1 MAQPAPVQRSQIDRP
16 RCTWLLP
23 SHTMS
28 TQASS
33 TLTTPNG
40 TKANAPFD
48 GELFFDVVFI
58 TSDDVHFHLAKAIL
72 LYASPFFADMF
83 SLIRPAETE
92 RSTEDPQRVPISE
105 DSKTF
110 ETLMRYCYPVVDPDI
125 SSLEDLDKVLEA
137 ARKYQVTV
145 ATETLR
151 KLLRGY
157 TTSLDAA
164 LHVYATACRFDCEA
178 EAAHAAE
185 YLKNAD
191 CGDDNSTTFHDTIAG
206 RIYSSEMSTVTA
218 GAYYRLILYLR
229 PGGRKPTSFI
239 RFRPQATESF
249 RRLARRSNARTSDND
264 SGPVAPST
272 SDVAA
277 DVALRSVDG
286 TTIPAHSTVLRL
298 AGAGKLL
305 EGGREDG
312 DGGIPVYPVD
322 LPGATMLD
330 LIHACYPFG
339 YHDFGGLRYT
349 RLASLIAAAS
359 RYDIAKIITA
369 ARRQLADLVKQDPL
383 KVWFL
388 ACEHG
393 WEEEMKAA
401 ARAVASRAVSHHYV
415 VELET
420 APASAYHRLLRFCH
434 RYKHEV
440 NDMMAEQLSKPERNW
455 CQSPDAGTLIST
467 PVLELALCAAKNLA
481 NSSYTCCLSC
491 QTRILGA
498 THYHSGACPRKEILQ
513 PITAELRVEAI
524 MAVAPHWEEL
534 YQQKVSEVSITRVLT
549 RRYLS

>member
-33 TLTTPNG
+33 TLTTPIG

-125 SSLEDLDKVLEA
+125 STLEDLDKVLEA

-151 KLLRGY
+151 KLLREH

-164 LHVYATACRFDCEA
+164 LHVYTTACRFDCET

-185 YLKNAD
+185 YLKNAN
-191 CGDDNSTTFHDTIAG
+191 CGDDNSTIFHDTVAG
-206 RIYSSEMSTVTA
+206 RIYTPEMSTVIA

-229 PGGRKPTSFI
+229 PGGIKPASFI
-239 RFRPQATESF
+239 GSAT
-249 RRLARRSNARTSDND
+249 RRRKLKGKFKTRTSDD
-264 SGPVAPST
+264 KSSPVFPST

-286 TTIPAHSTVLRL
+286 TTIPAHFAVLRL

-305 EGGREDG
+305 EGSQEEG
-312 DGGIPVYPVD
+312 DGGIPVYAVN
-322 LPGATMLD
+322 LPGVAMLD
-330 LIHACYPFG
+330 LVHACYPFG
-339 YHDFGGLRYT
+339 YHDFGNLDFA

-359 RYDIAKIITA
+359 RYDIAKIITV
-369 ARRQLADLVKQDPL
+369 ARRQLADLVKHDPL

-388 ACEHG
+388 ACGYG

-401 ARAVASRAVSHHYV
+401 ARAVASRSMTYQYV
-415 VELET
+415 AELET
-420 APASAYHRLLRFCH
+420 APASAYHHLLRFCH
-434 RYKHEV
+434 RYKHKV
-440 NDMMAEQLSKPERNW
+440 NDMMAEQISKPETNW
-455 CQSPDAGTLIST
+455 CQSSNAGTLVST
-467 PVLELALCAAKNLA
+467 PVLELALCAVKNLA
-481 NSSYTCCLSC
+481 NSPYTCC
-491 QTRILGA
+491 QTTLFGG
-498 THYHSGACPRKEILQ
+498 THYHSSACPRKDTLPPVHVTVER
-513 PITAELRVEAI
+513 RVEVI
-524 MAVAPHWEEL
+524 MAEASRWEEL